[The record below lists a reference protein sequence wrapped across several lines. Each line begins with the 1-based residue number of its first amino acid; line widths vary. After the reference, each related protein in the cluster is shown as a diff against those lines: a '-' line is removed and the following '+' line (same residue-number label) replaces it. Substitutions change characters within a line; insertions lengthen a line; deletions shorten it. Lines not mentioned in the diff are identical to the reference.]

1 MTARVSIRDNI
12 RDILDKA
19 DDSLTARQ
27 IFDRLQARGVRTAG
41 ASAVAASMRTGEIE
55 GCFVKSEIG
64 GLLHW
69 SNHPEW
75 TGKTTRKPRV
85 PAAADFKPEPAV
97 DLPPPQLAAR
107 PERLP
112 SPPLDPPEEEPVAL
126 LAQQPPLPAEKPAAL
141 ATVFRAADKAPF
153 ALVERLDAIAQDL
166 QDALDDACKAELPHT
181 LIAALVAA
189 NNATQ
194 LAARRLV
201 A

>member
-1 MTARVSIRDNI
+1 MSAGTSIRDNI

-75 TGKTTRKPRV
+75 TGKTKRLPRV
-85 PAAADFKPEPAV
+85 AASAKVEPAV
-97 DLPPPQLAAR
+97 DLPPPQLRAR
-107 PERLP
+107 PQRI
-112 SPPLDPPEEEPVAL
+112 PPPPIDPPEDEPTASI
-126 LAQQPPLPAEKPAAL
+126 ATPPAPSSPETPVQAPPAKARKP
-141 ATVFRAADKAPF
+141 PF

>member
-1 MTARVSIRDNI
+1 MSAGVSIRDNI

-55 GCFVKSEIG
+55 GSFVKSEIG

-75 TGKTTRKPRV
+75 TGKAKRPPRL
-85 PAAADFKPEPAV
+85 AASAQVEPAV
-97 DLPPPQLAAR
+97 DLPPPQLRAQ
-107 PERLP
+107 PQRLP
-112 SPPLDPPEEEPVAL
+112 SPPIDPPEDEPVAQ
-126 LAQQPPLPAEKPAAL
+126 LAQQQPLPAEKPAAP
-141 ATVFRAADKAPF
+141 APVNRAADKAPF